1 MTTAATDF
9 AMPVLGALLP
19 PAAREAGLRL
29 TNCLSTRSG
38 PAFRARPER
47 RVFPGR
53 PDQVACARRF
63 ISRIL
68 SRCPAAADAVLLTSE
83 LVTNTLLHTST
94 GAGGDFEVTA
104 RHGPGG
110 IRVTVTDDGSRGGPV
125 LVPDSTLATS
135 GRGLALVGAVAS
147 RWGHQGSERGR
158 AVWFELDCQ

>member
-1 MTTAATDF
+1 MTSTDLYIASAGPGPPRVTRHRRRQQAMTTAATDF

-104 RHGPGG
+104 RHG
-110 IRVTVTDDGSRGGPV
+110 
-125 LVPDSTLATS
+125 
-135 GRGLALVGAVAS
+135 
-147 RWGHQGSERGR
+147 
-158 AVWFELDCQ
+158 